1 MSANLAALLYL
12 VSGALFIMALRGLS
26 SPATSRQGN
35 IYGMV
40 GMAIAMV
47 TTLASMQL
55 SASVIALVVL
65 GLAILLGGYLVIW
78 HGTHLAAVLPFLVLA
93 ACPLMHIF
101 MHRGHSHHRVPGTP
115 EDVPPSSSHSTSSKG
130 E

>member
-40 GMAIAMV
+40 GMAIAML
-47 TTLASMQL
+47 TTLATMQL
-55 SASVIALVVL
+55 SPMVLVL
-65 GLAILLGGYLVIW
+65 TCRRPGHRRRHRRLCAPRTSPMTAMPQLVAAF
-78 HGTHLAAVLPFLVLA
+78 HSLVGLAAVLR
-93 ACPLMHIF
+93 
-101 MHRGHSHHRVPGTP
+101 RGGA
-115 EDVPPSSSHSTSSKG
+115 PSMRRMPSTSCRTG
-130 E
+130 